1 MGLDYSILT
10 YIKKE
15 KLKESFNWLLSNT
28 DDDEKEISLNQDSLL
43 IKGHNFS
50 SNVEDNRVNYSTSI
64 IFDIDLPIIE
74 TLYEKY
80 STRKVEIFKENFV
93 STYLGNGK
101 IRIGNFD
108 VSITYLT
115 EKEIYKIEFTAVT
128 TAMSC
133 MLDESESVKNWIN
146 EFSQISDSILSCI
159 NEENNAYII
168 LFEGGNKTYEKLTD
182 DKYIDDIVIKLI
194 AKKNYS

>member
-1 MGLDYSILT
+1 MGLNYSILT

-15 KLKESFNWLLSNT
+15 KLKDSYNWLFNNT
-28 DDDEKEISLNQDSLL
+28 DDDEKKISINQDSLL

-50 SNVEDNRVNYSTSI
+50 CNVEDNRVDYSTSI

-74 TLYEKY
+74 TLYDKY

-108 VSITYLT
+108 VCITYLT

-128 TAMSC
+128 SYMSC

-159 NEENNAYII
+159 NEEDNSYII
-168 LFEGGNKTYEKLTD
+168 LFEEGNKTYEKLID
-182 DKYIDDIVIKLI
+182 DRYIDDIVFKII
-194 AKKNYS
+194 DKKNYS